1 MNNDIKFLDI
11 ESRTRYSL
19 TTFEDHF
26 ELHAL
31 AIFRPQFV
39 WFLSHLYI
47 GVISNSSGQ
56 LAELIVYIMPLE

>member
-1 MNNDIKFLDI
+1 MNNDIKFLNI

-31 AIFRPQFV
+31 AIF
-39 WFLSHLYI
+39 
-47 GVISNSSGQ
+47 
-56 LAELIVYIMPLE
+56 